1 MIEIDVR
8 LARSTGFALQAA
20 FRVPA
25 SGVTAL
31 FGRPGAGKTTIIEI
45 IAGAVRP
52 DAGVVRVGGE
62 TFVDTAAGINLAIE
76 KRRVGYVF
84 QDARLFP
91 HLSVAG
97 NLRYGERRARGE
109 KVIGFGAV
117 VEMLGIAGLLDRRPH
132 TLSGSERQRVAIG
145 RALLAQPRLLLM
157 DEPLASLDAA
167 RKAEIL
173 PCIERL
179 REDLRLPVI
188 YVSDAIEE
196 VLQLSDTMV
205 AMRDGKVVASGPLGE
220 VLMRPD
226 MVAVIGRFDVG
237 AFFDCTVRAHD
248 ADLALSTIA
257 FADGELRVPLVDR
270 PVGAPVRARIRA
282 RDVALSLS
290 RPMDV
295 SVTNRLPGKVGAI
308 RREEGPYATVEIV
321 LAHESLR
328 ALVTIESVE
337 RLAIEPGMPI
347 WAMIKAV
354 AIDSRSPVFAARS
367 EAFTPSPR
375 PGRPVLRVIG
385 GRNPPPETG

>member
-8 LARSTGFALQAA
+8 LARSTGFTLQAA
-20 FRVPA
+20 FRAPA
-25 SGVTAL
+25 AGVTSL
-31 FGRPGAGKTTIIEI
+31 FGRSGSGKTTIIQI
-45 IAGAVRP
+45 VAGSLRP

-62 TFVDTAAGINLAIE
+62 TFVDTAAGISLPIE

-91 HLSVAG
+91 HLSVTG

-109 KVIGFGAV
+109 KVIGFDAV
-117 VEMLGIAGLLDRRPH
+117 VEMLGIAGLLGRRPH
-132 TLSGSERQRVAIG
+132 TLSGGEKQRVAIG

-157 DEPLASLDAA
+157 DEPLASLDEQ

-173 PCIERL
+173 PYIERL
-179 REDLRLPVI
+179 REELRLPVL
-188 YVSDAIEE
+188 YVSHAIEE
-196 VLQLSDTMV
+196 VLQLSDMMV
-205 AMRDGKVVASGPLGE
+205 AVRDGRVVAAGPLRD

-226 MVAVIGRFDVG
+226 MLPVIGRFDVG
-237 AFFDCTVRAHD
+237 ALFDCTVKAHD
-248 ADLALSTIA
+248 IDLALSTIA

-270 PVGAPVRARIRA
+270 PIGAPVRARIRA

-295 SVTNRLPGKVGAI
+295 SVTNRLAGTVGAI
-308 RREEGPYATVEIV
+308 RREEGPYVTVDIL
-321 LAHESLR
+321 LAHETLR

-354 AIDSRSPVFAARS
+354 AIDSRSPVFAARN

-375 PGRPVLRVIG
+375 PSKPVLRVIG
-385 GRNPPPETG
+385 GRNPPPESG